1 MNERTQSHATSETET
16 QEAKKSKHQSQRE
29 TTNKTTDDN
38 EATREREEGS
48 KVRQQFFRDN
58 CPAS

>member
-1 MNERTQSHATSETET
+1 MKERTQSHATSETET

-38 EATREREEGS
+38 EAKRESEGS
-48 KVRQQFFRDN
+48 KVRSLKTVLSR
-58 CPAS
+58 